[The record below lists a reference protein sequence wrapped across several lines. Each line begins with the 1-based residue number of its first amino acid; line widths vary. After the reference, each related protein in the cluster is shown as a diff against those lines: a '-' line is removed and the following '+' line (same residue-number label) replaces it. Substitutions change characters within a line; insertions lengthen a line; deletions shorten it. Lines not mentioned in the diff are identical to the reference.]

1 MDSKLECTN
10 YRRISLPSSLDR
22 IIGKLMYKR
31 LMGFLNDQKILYK
44 NQFGYPKYFSTGHA
58 VINLIENIEHFC
70 FWSLCWL
77 AKAFDTVDH
86 NILFHKLSHYGI
98 RDIDNCWFSSYLSNR
113 QQFKTINGF
122 DSETQTFQCAMP
134 QGSLFLGPIL
144 FV

>member
-22 IIGKLMYKR
+22 IIGKLMNKR

-44 NQFGYPKYFSTGHA
+44 NQFGFPKYFSTGHA

-70 FWSLCWL
+70 FWSLGWL
-77 AKAFDTVDH
+77 AKTFDTVDH
-86 NILFHKLSHYGI
+86 NILLHKLSHYGI
-98 RDIDNCWFSSYLSNR
+98 RVIDNCWFSSYLSNR

-122 DSETQTFQCAMP
+122 DSEKQSFQCAMP